1 MYRNMESL
9 YYITVTNSVAGQSY
23 FRNKF
28 IENLEIRFVVTR
40 AGGIEGRGSW
50 MKAVTQQDLSVRS
63 TRDIMYNIT
72 LLYATYE
79 SCWEETLRIMK
90 RKKYFFL
97 FLLYLYEMM
106 DVH

>member
-40 AGGIEGRGSW
+40 AGGIEGRGS
-50 MKAVTQQDLSVRS
+50 
-63 TRDIMYNIT
+63 
-72 LLYATYE
+72 
-79 SCWEETLRIMK
+79 
-90 RKKYFFL
+90 
-97 FLLYLYEMM
+97 
-106 DVH
+106 